1 MSQTLFG
8 GLTTVRQPFIEVGK
22 LAVEHLLRRI
32 TGTPADDCRVTLP
45 VTLVPRHSTSTS
57 QTERD
62 SNYRAG

>member
-1 MSQTLFG
+1 
-8 GLTTVRQPFIEVGK
+8 
-22 LAVEHLLRRI
+22 VEHLLRRI